1 LSCGSR
7 SLHLQRLHY
16 VPTGNQ
22 WRKLE
27 SYDPSGFPAPI
38 STSSL
43 VYNCKGEVRG
53 VRGGTQFV
61 LHGTPKQ

>member
-1 LSCGSR
+1 M
-7 SLHLQRLHY
+7 HY